1 MLIKITNGD
10 NSSNEWCL
18 LEFQGEI
25 LGDLAGNDLG
35 QLVVKEVS
43 LQYFLSSFECFIFA

>member
-1 MLIKITNGD
+1 MLVQIKNGE
-10 NSSNEWCL
+10 NSKNEWCL

-35 QLVVKEVS
+35 RLEVKDVS
-43 LQYFLSSFECFIFA
+43 NISVYMFYICHM

>member
-1 MLIKITNGD
+1 MLVQILNGE
-10 NSSNEWCL
+10 NGKNEWCL

-35 QLVVKEVS
+35 QLELKEVS
-43 LQYFLSSFECFIFA
+43 N